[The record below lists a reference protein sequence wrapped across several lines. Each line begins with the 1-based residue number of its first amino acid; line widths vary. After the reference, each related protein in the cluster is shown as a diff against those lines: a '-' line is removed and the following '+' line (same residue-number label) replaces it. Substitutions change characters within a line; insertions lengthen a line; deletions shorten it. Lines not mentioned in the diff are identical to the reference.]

1 MLLLE
6 LVAYRVE
13 VENSKVAPLFFLAL
27 QVRYNLTNDYEKLS
41 KALFWKQLK
50 VLNHSSLMYNICN
63 VFVNEYMYYY
73 LCLTDVNG

>member
-27 QVRYNLTNDYEKLS
+27 QARYTSTLTNDYEK
-41 KALFWKQLK
+41 
-50 VLNHSSLMYNICN
+50 
-63 VFVNEYMYYY
+63 VF
-73 LCLTDVNG
+73 